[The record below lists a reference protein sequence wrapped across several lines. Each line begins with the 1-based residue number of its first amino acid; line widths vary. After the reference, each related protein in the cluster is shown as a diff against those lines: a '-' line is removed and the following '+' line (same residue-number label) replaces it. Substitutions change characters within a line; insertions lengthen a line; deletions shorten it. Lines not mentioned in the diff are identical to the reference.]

1 MAVHPTTTKRKKRT
15 GHKTGH
21 NMTSH
26 IPVDTFDPVD
36 SAADNL
42 ADAVMR
48 KSARFM
54 KEKNR
59 LKQIATKALSDSP
72 FK

>member
-26 IPVDTFDPVD
+26 IPVDTFDPVV
-36 SAADNL
+36 ST
-42 ADAVMR
+42 
-48 KSARFM
+48 ARYAPVFA
-54 KEKNR
+54 R
-59 LKQIATKALSDSP
+59 RSLWPLG
-72 FK
+72 